1 MKKDLRYSW
10 LQMAY
15 VTEQQERFDE
25 ERFEMF
31 LIANGQ

>member
-1 MKKDLRYSW
+1 
-10 LQMAY
+10 MAY